1 LKVRS
6 PCQAGAFYSGTKS
19 SLTKQIENCFRHK
32 FGPGKLPEVNRNG
45 KRSIVAL
52 VCPHAGYMYSG
63 AVAAN
68 SYYALATDGA
78 PQTCVILGPNHTGM
92 GSGVSIMMEGAWET
106 PLGVSSIDTETAKK
120 IQQQTKMIDI
130 DESAHRLE
138 HSIEVQLPFLQY
150 VYGLNLKFVPVCMMM
165 QDLTT
170 SIEVGEAI
178 SNAVDGM
185 NTVIIASSDMT
196 HYESQTAASK
206 KDRLVIE
213 SILSLDEESLQKVVE
228 SQSISMCGYGPVTA
242 AVRAAKLLGAKTASL
257 LSYKTSGDVTGDTS
271 SVVGYASISIT
282 K

>member
-1 LKVRS
+1 MKVRS

-106 PLGVSSIDTETAKK
+106 PLGVSSIDTATAKK

>member
-19 SLTKQIENCFRHK
+19 SLTKQIESCFLHK
-32 FGPGKLPEVNRNG
+32 FGPGKLPEVNRKG
-45 KRSIVAL
+45 KRNIVAV

-68 SYYALATDGA
+68 SYYAMAKDGV
-78 PQTCVILGPNHTGM
+78 PKTCVIIGPNHTGM
-92 GSGVSIMMEGAWET
+92 GSGVSLMTEGAWET
-106 PLGVSSIDTETAKK
+106 PIGVSPIDTDLAKS
-120 IQQQTKMIDI
+120 IREQTNIIDI

-138 HSIEVQLPFLQY
+138 HSIEVQLPFIQY
-150 VYGLNLKFVPVCMMM
+150 VYGLDVKLVPICMMM

-170 SIEVGEAI
+170 SCEVGEAI
-178 SNAVDGM
+178 SNAVNGS
-185 NTVIIASSDMT
+185 NVVIIASSDMT
-196 HYESQTAASK
+196 HYESQAAASK

-228 SQSISMCGYGPVTA
+228 SQSISMCGYGPITA
-242 AVRAAKLLGAKTASL
+242 AIRAAKLLGAKTASL
-257 LSYKTSGDVTGDTS
+257 LSYKTSGDITQDKS
-271 SVVGYASISIT
+271 AVVGYAAVSIT

>member
-1 LKVRS
+1 MKVRS

-19 SLTKQIENCFRHK
+19 SLTKQIEICFRHK

-106 PLGVSSIDTETAKK
+106 PLGVSSIDTATAKK

-170 SIEVGEAI
+170 SIEVGEAV

-185 NTVIIASSDMT
+185 NTVVIASSDMT

>member
-1 LKVRS
+1 MKVRS

-19 SLTKQIENCFRHK
+19 SLTKQIENCFLHK
-32 FGPGKLPEVNRNG
+32 YGPGKLPEVNRKG
-45 KRSIVAL
+45 KRSIVAA

-68 SYYALATDGA
+68 SYYALAKDGT

-92 GSGVSIMMEGAWET
+92 GSGISILADGAWET

-120 IQQQTKMIDI
+120 IQQQTKIIDI

-138 HSIEVQLPFLQY
+138 HSIEVQLPFIQY
-150 VYGLNLKFVPVCMMM
+150 VYGLGVKIVPICMMM

-178 SNAVDGM
+178 ADAISRS
-185 NTVIIASSDMT
+185 NTVVIASSDMT
-196 HYESQTAASK
+196 HYENHEAASK

-213 SILSLDEESLQKVVE
+213 AVLDLDEESLQKVVE
-228 SQSISMCGYGPVTA
+228 SQNISMCGYGPVTA
-242 AVRAAKLLGAKTASL
+242 AIRAAKLLGARNASL

-271 SVVGYASISIT
+271 AVVGYASISIT